1 MAKLIIAIVL
11 TLTSTFANAQLKGS
25 GKIST
30 KNYDYKNFDKVYFED
45 LDGKIEVEI
54 GKPWSVLITIDDN
67 LESLLSFSENV
78 SENELKIQFKE
89 NKNNKMYVEDSNII
103 IKITMPEASVI
114 KNSGNSDL
122 RVQNISGRYFILEN
136 TGNGDSNVSG
146 TVDVLD
152 IIKIGNGDIEASN
165 LNARKAELKSTGN
178 GNLTVNVSEM
188 LSARLIGNGDV
199 INTGKAKFD
208 SGSKKSGNGD
218 LIQKNTKF
226 KNQTH
231 SQNK

>member
-30 KNYDYKNFDKVYFED
+30 KNYDYKNFDKVNFED

-54 GKPWSVLITIDDN
+54 GKPWSVLVTIDDN
-67 LESLLSFSENV
+67 LKSLLNFSKNV
-78 SENELKIQFKE
+78 SENELKIQFKG
-89 NKNNKMYVEDSNII
+89 NKNNQMYVKDTNLK

-114 KNSGNSDL
+114 SNTGNSDL
-122 RVQNISGRYFILEN
+122 IVKNIFGRYFRLEN
-136 TGNGDSNVSG
+136 TGNGESKISG
-146 TVDVLD
+146 TIDVLD
-152 IIKIGNGDIEASN
+152 IIKIGNGDIDASN

-188 LSARLIGNGDV
+188 LSARLTGNGDV
-199 INTGKAKFD
+199 INIGKAKFD

-218 LIQKNTKF
+218 LILKNTKF